1 MNRLIVALL
10 AAFDAIIVV
19 ATGLAAVLAPLTILW
34 VLNLG
39 PGAVWSAL
47 WPTTAKIWQLG
58 HLVPIEVTLPADYL
72 AATGIPADASTFV
85 LSLAPLAFAGFTAIF
100 AARSGARAARAGA
113 WGTGVGAGTVTFA
126 ALTVALYLTSQTDL
140 AVVTQWQA
148 LLLPVLVF
156 ALPALVGGIVG
167 AWRLGDDGLIDG
179 IRERAD
185 DHPHWRG
192 VPEGIAVGAGIT
204 LAGTVGL
211 GALAL
216 TVGLVT
222 RGTEVI
228 ALFEA
233 AHVDVLG
240 AVVLTIGQLAY
251 LPTVVV
257 WGAAFVA
264 GPGFAV
270 GQATTVSPAGTNLGI
285 VPGVPILGVI
295 PESGSAW
302 LLLLVLLVV
311 GLGVLAGLAA
321 RARLLRQ
328 GRDERMLPRLI
339 VLAGIVIL
347 SAGGAALL
355 AVLASGSLGPGR
367 LDTLGPEPG
376 PFALAVAA
384 EVAVGAAIVLLT
396 PRGGPHPVAESGLG
410 AVEEWPAPDAPRD
423 LAPAP
428 YLAAASAQGPEPVTD
443 PDLQPTEPIDAGFL
457 AAPSASRSG
466 ETPPDETDPEVPDGS
481 RVE

>member
-39 PGAVWSAL
+39 PGAVWGAL

-126 ALTVALYLTSQTDL
+126 ALVVALYLTSQTDL
-140 AVVTQWQA
+140 AVVAQWQA

-179 IRERAD
+179 IRERAE

-222 RGTEVI
+222 RGTK
-228 ALFEA
+228 
-233 AHVDVLG
+233 
-240 AVVLTIGQLAY
+240 
-251 LPTVVV
+251 
-257 WGAAFVA
+257 
-264 GPGFAV
+264 
-270 GQATTVSPAGTNLGI
+270 
-285 VPGVPILGVI
+285 
-295 PESGSAW
+295 
-302 LLLLVLLVV
+302 
-311 GLGVLAGLAA
+311 
-321 RARLLRQ
+321 
-328 GRDERMLPRLI
+328 
-339 VLAGIVIL
+339 
-347 SAGGAALL
+347 
-355 AVLASGSLGPGR
+355 
-367 LDTLGPEPG
+367 
-376 PFALAVAA
+376 
-384 EVAVGAAIVLLT
+384 
-396 PRGGPHPVAESGLG
+396 
-410 AVEEWPAPDAPRD
+410 
-423 LAPAP
+423 
-428 YLAAASAQGPEPVTD
+428 
-443 PDLQPTEPIDAGFL
+443 
-457 AAPSASRSG
+457 
-466 ETPPDETDPEVPDGS
+466 
-481 RVE
+481 